1 MQDEKGSE
9 MMLYL
14 QLSQKVFP
22 NLPHPEQRCG
32 ATNESSLSTIVF
44 FTFSMGIWL
53 LIMHMPFII
62 RGTICQ
68 MSLEKVEDI
77 MARKQ
82 NEDLLIEDELAAAF
96 LSDDDLSSTDAPAPA
111 ATDDAWDDSEEEF
124 PGQLAVDVYETEEK
138 LVVKARTAG
147 VNKEELDVSI
157 SDGILTISGTLN
169 SGDDSDA
176 LNWHI
181 QECYWGEFSR
191 TLALPVSVKEDEVEA
206 VLKDG
211 VLTVTFN
218 KIKQEQAKKIQ
229 VQ

>member
-1 MQDEKGSE
+1 
-9 MMLYL
+9 
-14 QLSQKVFP
+14 
-22 NLPHPEQRCG
+22 
-32 ATNESSLSTIVF
+32 
-44 FTFSMGIWL
+44 
-53 LIMHMPFII
+53 
-62 RGTICQ
+62 

-96 LSDDDLSSTDAPAPA
+96 LSDEDLSSDDTPAPA
-111 ATDDAWDDSEEEF
+111 ATNDDNWDDSEEEF
-124 PGQLAVDVYETEEK
+124 PGQLAVDVYETDEK

-147 VNKEELDVSI
+147 VNKEDLDVSI
-157 SDGILTISGTLN
+157 SDGILTISGTLS
-169 SGDDSDA
+169 SGDDNDA
-176 LNWHI
+176 TNWHI

-211 VLTVTFN
+211 VLTVAFS

-229 VQ
+229 IQ

>member
-1 MQDEKGSE
+1 
-9 MMLYL
+9 
-14 QLSQKVFP
+14 
-22 NLPHPEQRCG
+22 
-32 ATNESSLSTIVF
+32 
-44 FTFSMGIWL
+44 
-53 LIMHMPFII
+53 
-62 RGTICQ
+62 
-68 MSLEKVEDI
+68 

-82 NEDLLIEDELAAAF
+82 DDLLIEDELAAAF
-96 LSDDDLSSTDAPAPA
+96 LNDDSLSSEVTMTA
-111 ATDDAWDDSEEEF
+111 ATGAWDDSEEEF
-124 PGQLAVDVYETEEK
+124 PGQLAVDVYETADK

-176 LNWHI
+176 TNWHI

-211 VLTVTFN
+211 VLTISFS
-218 KIKQEQAKKIQ
+218 KIRQEAAKKIQ
-229 VQ
+229 IQ